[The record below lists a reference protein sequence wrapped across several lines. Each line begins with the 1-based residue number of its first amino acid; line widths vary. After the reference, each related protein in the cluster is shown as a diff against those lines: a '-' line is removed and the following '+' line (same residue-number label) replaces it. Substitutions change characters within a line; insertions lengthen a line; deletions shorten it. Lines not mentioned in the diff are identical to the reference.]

1 MKLYYFDIA
10 PNPTRVMCYI
20 REKGIDIDT
29 VNVSLIEGEQRSPE
43 HLARNPAGELPVLE
57 LVEGHY
63 LSESLSIMEYLEE
76 LYPRPVM
83 IGATPMARA
92 HTRSFERQVD
102 LGVLLPVA
110 RIVHATRSP
119 LGLPA
124 CPQVAEQ
131 EQSRLPAVLQ
141 RVDERIGAGPFA
153 MGAAPTIVDC
163 TLFAGLQFGEFFDF
177 DAFRRYANISR
188 WYDSFRERHQQ

>member
-1 MKLYYFDIA
+1 MKIYYFDIA
-10 PNPTRVMCYI
+10 PNPTRVMCYL
-20 REKGIDIDT
+20 REKALEIEK
-29 VNVSLIEGEQRSPE
+29 VQVSLTKGEQRSPE

-57 LVEGHY
+57 LVPGQY
-63 LSESLSIMEYLEE
+63 LSESLTIMEYLEE
-76 LYPRPVM
+76 LHPRPVM
-83 IGATPMARA
+83 IGATPLARA

-102 LGVLLPVA
+102 LGVLVPVG

-119 LGLPA
+119 LGLPP

-131 EQSRLPAVLQ
+131 EEGRLPAVLQ

-163 TLFAGLQFGEFFDF
+163 TLFAALQFGEFFEF

-188 WYDSFRERHQQ
+188 WYDFFRERQQ